1 MMTTQLWR
9 KCANELAAM
18 IRSKEVSSREVVQSH
33 LDRIAAVNGKVN
45 AITVTLAESAL
56 LAADRADS
64 TAPIGPLHGV
74 PFTIKENIDCTGSAT
89 TQGLP
94 ALAAAMPA
102 ADAPVVA
109 RMKAAGAIPLGRTNL
124 PEMGLRITTDNP
136 LRGRTLNPWDPTRTA
151 GGSSGGEGAA
161 LATGMSPIGLGN
173 DIGGSLRNPAYCC
186 GITALKSTT
195 GRIPMVLSIP
205 AAAQPISFRMMCVEG
220 PMARSVADLKI
231 AYRLLAGWHPNDPF
245 SAPAALDGPAARK
258 KAAIVTQMPFSTL
271 PDSTVAAIRKAGEV
285 LAAAGWEVEEA
296 VPPELARVNEIWAH
310 VLNADLQQA
319 LPLLTPV
326 MSERALVMLRGLLRK
341 FDPSS
346 KTITEIYT
354 ERDRLVCRVVG
365 VLPGLPGRHRA
376 NVGGPAVPAR
386 CGPRSRHRHRDH
398 TEAIAVHHAGQPAGD
413 TVSCVAHRHRGWNA
427 DGRAGLRRALA
438 RGLVSRCRKRDR
450 GAVGSNH
457 ADRSGGVGRHWLNC
471 RCSGRIRISRHASKV
486 VVSDCGPSAGRR
498 SPGWRQRDCARTS
511 RGLKPEPPGVE
522 SAPALPRRATARRS
536 SRRCRR

>member
-1 MMTTQLWR
+1 MDQVSAELWR
-9 KCANELAAM
+9 NCAHELAEL
-18 IRSKEVSSREVVQSH
+18 IRSKQVSSREVVQSH

-56 LAADRADS
+56 LAADRADA
-64 TAPIGPLHGV
+64 TPPTGPLHGV

-94 ALAAAMPA
+94 AFAAAMPA

-186 GITALKSTT
+186 GVAALKSTV

-205 AAAQPISFRMMCVEG
+205 AVAQPISFRMMCVEG
-220 PMARSVADLKI
+220 PMARSVADLRI

-245 SAPAALDGPAARK
+245 SVPAALEGPPAAR

-271 PDSTVAAIRKAGEV
+271 PESTVAAIRKAGEV
-285 LAAAGWEVEEA
+285 LAAAGWEVEEVA
-296 VPPELARVNEIWAH
+296 PPELASVNEIWAF

-319 LPLLTPV
+319 VPLLAPV
-326 MSERALVMLRGLLRK
+326 MSKSAIGMLHGLLRK
-341 FDPSS
+341 FDPA
-346 KTITEIYT
+346 TRAITQIYT
-354 ERDRLVCRVVG
+354 ERDRLAVAWSAFFLDYPVVIGPTWADLPFLHDADLDPATG
-365 VLPGLPGRHRA
+365 VETTLMRLQFITPGNLLGIPSVALPMGVVDGLPTGVQVYAERWREDLCLD
-376 NVGGPAVPAR
+376 V
-386 CGPRSRHRHRDH
+386 
-398 TEAIAVHHAGQPAGD
+398 
-413 TVSCVAHRHRGWNA
+413 
-427 DGRAGLRRALA
+427 AGLIE
-438 RGLVSRCRKRDR
+438 SR
-450 GAVGSNH
+450 
-457 ADRSGGVGRHWLNC
+457 VGRITPIDPVWL
-471 RCSGRIRISRHASKV
+471 
-486 VVSDCGPSAGRR
+486 
-498 SPGWRQRDCARTS
+498 
-511 RGLKPEPPGVE
+511 
-522 SAPALPRRATARRS
+522 TAA
-536 SRRCRR
+536 

>member
-1 MMTTQLWR
+1 MMATELWR
-9 KCANELAAM
+9 KCAHELAEL
-18 IRSKEVSSREVVQSH
+18 IRSRQVSSREVVQSH

-56 LAADRADS
+56 QAADRADS
-64 TAPIGPLHGV
+64 TAPAGPLHGV

-89 TQGLP
+89 THGLP
-94 ALAAAMPA
+94 ALAAAMPV
-102 ADAPVVA
+102 ADAPVVT

-136 LRGRTLNPWDPTRTA
+136 LRGRTLNPWNPTRTA

-205 AAAQPISFRMMCVEG
+205 AAAQPVSFRMMCVEG

-231 AYRLLAGWHPNDPF
+231 AYRLLAGWHPGDPF
-245 SAPAALDGPAARK
+245 SVPAALEGPAVRK

-271 PDSTVAAIRKAGEV
+271 PDSTVAAIRNAGQV

-296 VPPELARVNEIWAH
+296 TPPDLARVNEMWAH

-326 MSERALVMLRGLLRK
+326 MSESALVMLRALLRR

-354 ERDRLVCRVVG
+354 ERDRLAVAWSAFFQDYPIVIGPTWADLPFLHDADLDPETGIETTLSRLQFITPGNLLGIPSVALPTG
-365 VLPGLPGRHRA
+365 VADGLPTGVQVYAERWREDLCLDVA
-376 NVGGPAVPAR
+376 SVIEAR
-386 CGPRSRHRHRDH
+386 
-398 TEAIAVHHAGQPAGD
+398 
-413 TVSCVAHRHRGWNA
+413 
-427 DGRAGLRRALA
+427 L
-438 RGLVSRCRKRDR
+438 
-450 GAVGSNH
+450 
-457 ADRSGGVGRHWLNC
+457 
-471 RCSGRIRISRHASKV
+471 GRITPIDPV
-486 VVSDCGPSAGRR
+486 
-498 SPGWRQRDCARTS
+498 T
-511 RGLKPEPPGVE
+511 
-522 SAPALPRRATARRS
+522 
-536 SRRCRR
+536 